1 MSFSR
6 QSLLGLAILLGG
18 GIMLFAMVQQVKKP
32 DTPEELTVEL
42 TTEDGKPIS
51 HGLKVEPLTTDTQT
65 EAKLLEQKERQ
76 RQARVQQQQIKTEAF
91 IKEQEAAEKRALA
104 KARAENEE
112 FKSAAEP
119 INDIETE
126 STVDT
131 ITRPVVTT
139 REVSQKTN
147 QTTEQK
153 APENTEAKTTVKV
166 EPVTVDAKPEPK
178 PEPKKEVKAESK
190 PEPKP
195 EAKKAPVRSGKYEVK
210 KGDSLTAVASRHNV
224 PVAALAQA
232 NKLSSTS
239 MLQVGQKLRIP
250 SANQIAQLEKDA
262 AYLETKRKQA
272 AKAEADKKA
281 AQERKSTSA
290 RQTAQQKLK
299 QARQEAKATDAKG
312 TFGVQVALAG
322 NKEKADEIVK
332 KFRSAGYKVKTS
344 QTDRG
349 VRIIVGPERGKV
361 AALALKDKINS
372 DPRVNTTSAW
382 VLYWR

>member
-104 KARAENEE
+104 KARAENEQ
-112 FKSAAEP
+112 FRSAAEP

-139 REVSQKTN
+139 REASQTTN
-147 QTTEQK
+147 QTTQQK
-153 APENTEAKTTVKV
+153 APENTESKTNVKV
-166 EPVTVDAKPEPK
+166 EPVTVEAKPEPK
-178 PEPKKEVKAESK
+178 PEPKKEVKAETK
-190 PEPKP
+190 PEP
-195 EAKKAPVRSGKYEVK
+195 EAKKAPARSGKYEVK

-239 MLQVGQKLRIP
+239 MLQVGQQLRIP

-272 AKAEADKKA
+272 AKAEANKKA
-281 AQERKSTSA
+281 AQERKSPSA
-290 RQTAQQKLK
+290 RQSAQQKLQ

-322 NKEKADEIVK
+322 DKEKADEIVK

>member
-104 KARAENEE
+104 KARAENEQ
-112 FKSAAEP
+112 FRSAAEP

-139 REVSQKTN
+139 REASQTTN
-147 QTTEQK
+147 QTTQQK
-153 APENTEAKTTVKV
+153 APESTESKTNVKV
-166 EPVTVDAKPEPK
+166 EPVTVEAKPEPK
-178 PEPKKEVKAESK
+178 PEPKKEVKAETK
-190 PEPKP
+190 PEP
-195 EAKKAPVRSGKYEVK
+195 EAKKAPARSGKYEVK

-239 MLQVGQKLRIP
+239 MLQVGQQLRIP

-272 AKAEADKKA
+272 AKAEANKKA
-281 AQERKSTSA
+281 AQERKSPSA
-290 RQTAQQKLK
+290 RQSAQQKLQ

-322 NKEKADEIVK
+322 DKEKADEIVK